1 MRRWS
6 PWLAMALVVAVALT
20 VAVTGERPAR
30 TLEERA
36 TALAD
41 TVRCPTCRSQ
51 SVADSDAPTSQAI
64 RTEIEARLRDGQDE
78 DDVRAY
84 LVSRYG
90 RSVLLNPP
98 SDGVTGLVWALP
110 VVAVVL
116 AGAGLVFAFRRWRA
130 GPPRTASDDDR
141 RLVAQAR
148 ARAEA

>member
-1 MRRWS
+1 VTRRL
-6 PWLAMALVVAVALT
+6 PWLVMAAVVAVALA
-20 VAVTGERPAR
+20 VAVAGERPAR
-30 TLEERA
+30 TIEERA

-64 RTEIEARLRDGQDE
+64 RTEIEARLRDGLGE

-98 SDGVTGLVWALP
+98 STGVTGLVWALP
-110 VVAVVL
+110 VAAAVV
-116 AGAGLVFAFRRWRA
+116 AAAGLVAAVGRRRA
-130 GPPRTASDDDR
+130 GPPPDLSEEDR
-141 RLVAQAR
+141 RLVDR
-148 ARAEA
+148 ARAGT

>member
-1 MRRWS
+1 
-6 PWLAMALVVAVALT
+6 MAVVVAVALA

-64 RTEIEARLRDGQDE
+64 RNEIEARLRDGQSE
-78 DDVRAY
+78 DAIRAY

-98 SDGVTGLVWALP
+98 SSGVTGLVWALP
-110 VVAVVL
+110 VAAVVV
-116 AGAGLVFAFRRWRA
+116 ASAGLVAAFRRWRSGA
-130 GPPRTASDDDR
+130 APAVTDDDR
-141 RLVAQAR
+141 RLVER
-148 ARAEA
+148 ARSGT